1 MNSRAL
7 LSRPVLAAP
16 RVRCEGNYLM
26 TTALR
31 ALGDLGESGRTSQPS
46 RRTGREQ
53 AD

>member
-7 LSRPVLAAP
+7 LPHPILAAP
-16 RVRCEGNYLM
+16 RVRCEGNYLV
-26 TTALR
+26 TAALL